1 MEEQLKVLLVD
12 DDDNVRKVVERLAQK
27 EGYAFSYVASGD
39 EVLDKVAQENPD
51 LVILDVMLPEIDGF
65 EICRSIRETSDV
77 PIIMLSAKGDIVDKS
92 VGFNAGADDYITKP
106 FSPVE
111 LALRIKAINRRVST
125 KESDEQA
132 PDESEIVNIGDLS
145 INPRGFEVYVRG
157 KKTDLTSREFELLW
171 FMARHPGQVFTRE
184 QLFDNAWGE
193 KFLGDSG
200 TITVFIRKMREKI
213 EKDPSRPEY
222 IITVW
227 GIGYKFCGG
236 ERMSEVV

>member
-236 ERMSEVV
+236 GERIG